1 VKIAYLLASSMISGG
16 GKVILQQAEELGR
29 RGHTVTVI
37 GPEEAPTWFPLRR
50 ARYERSSFGRAAAL
64 REAEVV
70 VAGFFT
76 TIEPALA
83 CASGLVFHLCQGVES
98 DTTWYASRKE
108 EIEAAYRR
116 VPRKLVVSPH
126 LKTLL
131 QNRGFEGVEDI
142 GQTFEAQEFRVGER
156 AFTRRPLRILLPGI
170 FPIDSKGVPE
180 SLEALAALRR
190 EGGEFRLVRV
200 SAEPVSPEERAMKVV
215 DEYHTRVP
223 PSRMPGLLAF
233 ADIFL
238 GPNHAIEGFDLPA
251 LEALASGLP
260 AALSDTPAHRNTAGD
275 SAVFFAPQDAAGIR
289 KAVGRLLAEESTR
302 RRLSEEGPARAA
314 RFRTQD
320 VGDRLE
326 EIFQNALTRA

>member
-1 VKIAYLLASSMISGG
+1 VISGG

-37 GPEEAPTWFPLRR
+37 GPEQAPAWFPLRR
-50 ARYERSSFGRAAAL
+50 ARYERSSFEGAAAL
-64 REAEVV
+64 READVA

-83 CASGLVFHLCQGVES
+83 HAPGVVFHLCQGVES
-98 DTTWYASRKE
+98 DTAWYASRKE

-116 VPRKLVVSPH
+116 APRKLVVAPH

-131 QNRGFEGVEDI
+131 ASRGFEDVQDI
-142 GQTFEAQEFRVGER
+142 GQTFEAEVFRVEGRTFE
-156 AFTRRPLRILLPGI
+156 RRPLKVLLPGI

-190 EGGEFRLVRV
+190 EGREFRLVRV
-200 SAEPVSPEERAMKVV
+200 SAEPVSPEERAMRVV
-215 DEYHTRVP
+215 DEYHARVP
-223 PSRMPGLLAF
+223 PSRMPKLLAL

-275 SAVFFAPQDAAGIR
+275 SAVFFAPQDVAGIR
-289 KAVGRLLAEESTR
+289 KAVGRLFVEEGTR
-302 RRLSEEGPARAA
+302 RRLSGEGPTRAA
-314 RFRTQD
+314 RFRTPD

-326 EIFQNALTRA
+326 EIFQNALARA